1 MQQKTYH
8 FPLDGRGKISPVDL
22 WNRTPVTEFILVG
35 FPGAPELQICLSV
48 VFSIIY
54 IITLMGNLL
63 MIIIITSDYR
73 LHTPMYFFLVSL
85 SFLEIC
91 FISVYIPKLLVIFTS
106 QKKSISFANCFIQGY
121 FYYLLAGTD
130 LSLLTTM
137 SVDRYVAVCRPL
149 RYATIMSFKVCVQ
162 MLVGCWLSGF
172 LLLLVPTILLAR
184 SPFCGPNVVNH
195 FFCDSSEVIRLACG
209 DKHVIQLFILFV
221 CTTYLIGSVLVIA
234 MSYIYIL
241 STIFRMSSATGRRK
255 TLSTC
260 TSHIS
265 MVSITFGTS
274 IFLQV
279 RARDHNSKDTDKV
292 IRLVASVLPP
302 LLNPFIYSLRNQKV
316 KEAVKD
322 AVRRN
327 TLLSKI

>member
-1 MQQKTYH
+1 M
-8 FPLDGRGKISPVDL
+8 SPVEL
-22 WNRTPVTEFILVG
+22 WNKTRVSEFILVG
-35 FPGAPELQICLSV
+35 FPGAPGLQICLSV

-63 MIIIITSDYR
+63 LIVIITFDYR
-73 LHTPMYFFLVSL
+73 LHTPMYFFLMSL

-91 FISVYIPKLLVIFTS
+91 FVSVYIPKMLAIFIS
-106 QKKSISFANCFIQGY
+106 HKKSISFAECFIQGY

-149 RYATIMSFKVCVQ
+149 HYATIMSHKVCMQ
-162 MLVGCWLSGF
+162 LLVGCWAMGF
-172 LLLLVPTILLAR
+172 LLLLVPTILLAT
-184 SPFCGPNVVNH
+184 SPFCGPNIVNH
-195 FFCDSSEVIRLACG
+195 FYCDSSEVIRLTCG
-209 DKHVIQLFILFV
+209 DTQVIQMFILFV
-221 CTTYLIGSVLVIA
+221 CTTYLIGSVLVIV

-265 MVSITFGTS
+265 MVSLTFGTS
-274 IFLQV
+274 IFLQLRV
-279 RARDHNSKDTDKV
+279 LDRNSKDLDKV
-292 IRLVASVLPP
+292 LRLVASTLPP
-302 LLNPFIYSLRNQKV
+302 LLNPLIYSLRNQKV
-316 KEAVKD
+316 KEALRD

-327 TLLSKI
+327 TLLSKK